1 MKDNKL
7 LAEYMG
13 NKVKEFT
20 WHDSVV
26 LIPEHSDPITD
37 NLTDI
42 YIWNPK
48 TDWNQLMMVV
58 EKIEGEDEWI
68 DVSISRNHCCIDK
81 GDSTIVPTNWQIKTK
96 IEAVYNACVEYIK
109 SK

>member
-58 EKIEGEDEWI
+58 EKIEKEENVFEFSVYNVYAEILLNDYSLIGKTE
-68 DVSISRNHCCIDK
+68 H
-81 GDSTIVPTNWQIKTK
+81 TK
-96 IEAVYNACVEYIK
+96 IEAIYNTCIEYIK
-109 SK
+109 QK